1 MCRRQRIPG
10 AQGGAVSCN
19 NGAGSGIRTRTPFR
33 ADAFEASESANS
45 SIPADALDDNL
56 PVPGRLVGVSRNALR
71 VVIAEDEALIR
82 LDLKEMLEEEGY
94 SVIAEAGDGEAA
106 VEWVTSLRP
115 DLAIFDVKMPVLDGI
130 SAAERIAADR
140 IAPIVILTAFSQRE
154 LVERARDAGAMA
166 YLVKP
171 FTKADLVPAIEMAV
185 SRFTEIRALDSE
197 VNTLRERLEVRKL
210 LDRAKGL
217 LQSEHGMTE
226 PQAFRWIQ
234 KTSMDRRL
242 TMRKVAE
249 AVIEGTMHAGAAD
262 KPAKNDKLAKD
273 TVAE

>member
-1 MCRRQRIPG
+1 LAYRGLAPRHGTGP
-10 AQGGAVSCN
+10 AVN
-19 NGAGSGIRTRTPFR
+19 
-33 ADAFEASESANS
+33 
-45 SIPADALDDNL
+45 
-56 PVPGRLVGVSRNALR
+56 VPPDCRLVGVSQNALR

-82 LDLKEMLEEEGY
+82 MDLKEMLEEEGY
-94 SVIAEAGDGEAA
+94 SVVAEVGDGETA
-106 VEWVTSLRP
+106 VERVTSLRP

-130 SAAERIAADR
+130 SAAEQIAADR
-140 IAPIVILTAFSQRE
+140 LAPVVILTAFSQRE

-197 VNTLRERLEVRKL
+197 VGTLRERLEVRKL

-217 LQSEHGMTE
+217 LQSEHGMSE

-242 TMRKVAE
+242 TMGKVAE
-249 AVIEGTMHAGAAD
+249 AIIEGTMGTDATGDTGDTGKAAD
-262 KPAKNDKLAKD
+262 
-273 TVAE
+273 AEKAE